1 MSNIKIVSGEAFH
14 AEPGTRIRRYGTNA
28 GPHITVGFRL
38 ARDGEHDRTSLGSL
52 WVSSP
57 QMANR
62 AYRIW
67 FHWFHPANSELTGGF
82 RLAVDGD

>member
-28 GPHITVGFRL
+28 GPHSTVGFRL

-57 QMANR
+57 QT
-62 AYRIW
+62 
-67 FHWFHPANSELTGGF
+67 SELTGGF
-82 RLAVDGD
+82 RLVVDGEH

>member
-57 QMANR
+57 QT
-62 AYRIW
+62 
-67 FHWFHPANSELTGGF
+67 SELTVGFLLAAGG
-82 RLAVDGD
+82 D

>member
-57 QMANR
+57 QT
-62 AYRIW
+62 
-67 FHWFHPANSELTGGF
+67 SELTVGF
-82 RLAVDGD
+82 RLAAGGD

>member
-14 AEPGTRIRRYGTNA
+14 AEPGTRIRRYGTSA

-67 FHWFHPANSELTGGF
+67 FHPEISELTVGF
-82 RLAVDGD
+82 RLVVDGEH

>member
-28 GPHITVGFRL
+28 GPHSTVGFRL

-62 AYRIW
+62 AYLW
-67 FHWFHPANSELTGGF
+67 VSSPQTSELTVGF
-82 RLAVDGD
+82 RLAAGGD

>member
-57 QMANR
+57 QT
-62 AYRIW
+62 
-67 FHWFHPANSELTGGF
+67 SELTVGF
-82 RLAVDGD
+82 RLTAGGD

>member
-14 AEPGTRIRRYGTNA
+14 AEPGTRIRRYGTSA
-28 GPHITVGFRL
+28 GPHSTVGFRL

-57 QMANR
+57 QT
-62 AYRIW
+62 
-67 FHWFHPANSELTGGF
+67 SELTVGF
-82 RLAVDGD
+82 RLAAGGD

>member
-28 GPHITVGFRL
+28 GPHSTVGFRL

-62 AYRIW
+62 AYRTRL
-67 FHWFHPANSELTGGF
+67 HPANSELTGGF
-82 RLAVDGD
+82 RLVVDGEH